1 MPRQNTLVGAI
12 SHQNR
17 TIGDWW
23 KPANLAP
30 AVGSFL
36 LAACAALAVLTVGV
50 TPVAIAADFTPLQSF
65 FDNTLIC
72 QDHDTK
78 AVCHVWLNSDGSY
91 YVFYDL
97 GPQPKPALING
108 PFQFEGREGTYLLKA
123 QAAGVE
129 VCLRPSAPVVA
140 LAAQR
145 AHEFL
150 SEAQCYPLA
159 LHNVGARW
167 QQADR
172 RGREYTFWLMAGR

>member
-1 MPRQNTLVGAI
+1 MARQNTLVATGF
-12 SHQNR
+12 HQNR
-17 TIGDWW
+17 TIGDCWTC
-23 KPANLAP
+23 ANLTSFA
-30 AVGSFL
+30 GSFFF
-36 LAACAALAVLTVGV
+36 AACAALAVV

-72 QDHDTK
+72 QDRDTK
-78 AVCHVWLNSDGSY
+78 AVCHVWFNSDGSY

-97 GPQPKPALING
+97 GLQPKPALVDG
-108 PFQFEGREGTYLLKA
+108 PFQFEGREGTYLLKE
-123 QAAGVE
+123 QAGGVE
-129 VCLRPSAPVVA
+129 VCLRPAIPVVA
-140 LAAQR
+140 LAAQH

-150 SEAQCYPLA
+150 SEAECYPLA

>member
-1 MPRQNTLVGAI
+1 MVREN
-12 SHQNR
+12 
-17 TIGDWW
+17 
-23 KPANLAP
+23 ANLKP
-30 AVGSFL
+30 VVRQFVFAV
-36 LAACAALAVLTVGV
+36 CAALAAFTPAA

-65 FDNTLIC
+65 FDNTLVC

-78 AVCHVWLNSDGSY
+78 AVCHVWLNADGSY

-97 GPQPKPALING
+97 GTQLKPALIDG
-108 PFQFEGREGTYLLKA
+108 PFQFEGREGTYVLKE

-129 VCLRPSAPVVA
+129 VCLRPAAPVVS

-150 SEAQCYPLA
+150 SEAECYPLA